1 MIQQKTCFVGVFV
14 SVPFGDDD
22 EEQEIGSAHGRK
34 KPVESINT
42 ATVDVVDDP
51 TLMAVATACADN
63 CAY

>member
-1 MIQQKTCFVGVFV
+1 MIQQRLVCWRFV

-42 ATVDVVDDP
+42 ATVDVVNDP